1 MPMTVELVISML
13 AAARIGAIHSVV
25 FAGFSSD
32 ALAERIVDAKCRIL
46 VTADGVFRGKKFIP
60 LKDISDEAVSKCLR
74 LKHRIENVI
83 VYHHLKCPV
92 KAAGIGNGNNHSA
105 SSSTSLSHTN
115 GNASSLNGI
124 ITNGFTNGSTN
135 GSVHTSNG
143 VTPSK
148 PNGLLSNGLGNGSA
162 VNGSVN
168 SSLSLASSSSTAN
181 GSDSKVNGY
190 TNGVA
195 NGFSSNGVN
204 GKTTQSVEYPEIPWD
219 PEVDVW
225 WHEIMAQASD
235 QCEPVWVDAEDP
247 LFILYTRYALKS
259 SKPLSDFTNF
269 CVLLLSVARLGNL
282 KESFIRQEV
291 T

>member
-46 VTADGVFRGKKFIP
+46 VTADGVYRGKKFIP
-60 LKDISDEAVSKCLR
+60 LKDISDEAVSKCFR

-92 KAAGIGNGNNHSA
+92 KAAGIANGVNNHS
-105 SSSTSLSHTN
+105 SSSTTSCNTLSHSTN
-115 GNASSLNGI
+115 GTASLNGI
-124 ITNGFTNGSTN
+124 ITNGFTNGSI
-135 GSVHTSNG
+135 HTSNG

-148 PNGLLSNGLGNGSA
+148 PNGLLSNGLANGSA

-181 GSDSKVNGY
+181 GSDSKVNGHV
-190 TNGVA
+190 NGVA
-195 NGFSSNGVN
+195 NGFISNGTN
-204 GKTTQSVEYPEIPWD
+204 GKTQSVEYPEIPWD

-235 QCEPVWVDAEDP
+235 QCEPVWLDAEDP
-247 LFILYTRYALKS
+247 LFILYTRYACK
-259 SKPLSDFTNF
+259 
-269 CVLLLSVARLGNL
+269 
-282 KESFIRQEV
+282 
-291 T
+291 